1 MDLAMPDMDGIEAT
15 ACIRALPGKRGRV
28 PIVAMTANV
37 FDEDRRRCL
46 EAGMDGY
53 LSKPITRRAL
63 FETVLEQI
71 DVTPSGPVHAV
82 PMDPAGAQGTA
93 PAWSLAAPSA
103 AAADGEDAAEAALAE
118 LDEQVVSALATELS
132 DALMPEV
139 VTTFVAETRERVA
152 AIEQAAADG
161 DCARAGEQAHALKG
175 GAATFG
181 AMALH
186 DQAVAI
192 EAAGRGGDPDALR
205 VAVRGLRARG
215 ERVLGLLRGRFG
227 DGACTNR
234 PMDR

>member
-1 MDLAMPDMDGIEAT
+1 
-15 ACIRALPGKRGRV
+15 
-28 PIVAMTANV
+28 
-37 FDEDRRRCL
+37 
-46 EAGMDGY
+46 
-53 LSKPITRRAL
+53 
-63 FETVLEQI
+63 
-71 DVTPSGPVHAV
+71 
-82 PMDPAGAQGTA
+82 
-93 PAWSLAAPSA
+93 
-103 AAADGEDAAEAALAE
+103 
-118 LDEQVVSALATELS
+118 
-132 DALMPEV
+132 MPEV